1 MRKEKEIIEYLD
13 EAFDKVWLMRTTPC
27 GNPDIE
33 EERIKNVERIL
44 NQYSD
49 IPEEGYSEWDDL
61 KISDNDFKIIDKIID
76 RFLDSESDID
86 FIEDYIDTL

>member
-49 IPEEGYSEWDDL
+49 IPEEGYSEWDCGFYNGVPGTLRWVLDENEN
-61 KISDNDFKIIDKIID
+61 KD
-76 RFLDSESDID
+76 FLD
-86 FIEDYIDTL
+86 T

>member
-1 MRKEKEIIEYLD
+1 MRKEKEILEYLD

-27 GNPDIE
+27 ENSDRE

-49 IPEEGYSEWDDL
+49 IPKEGYSEWDCGFYNGVLGTLRWVLDENEN
-61 KISDNDFKIIDKIID
+61 KD
-76 RFLDSESDID
+76 FLD
-86 FIEDYIDTL
+86 T

>member
-1 MRKEKEIIEYLD
+1 MRKEKEIIEYSD

-27 GNPDIE
+27 ENSDRE

-49 IPEEGYSEWDDL
+49 IPKEGYSEWDCGFYNGVLGTLRWVLDENEN
-61 KISDNDFKIIDKIID
+61 KD
-76 RFLDSESDID
+76 FLD
-86 FIEDYIDTL
+86 T